1 MRESPRKLPA
11 PPDPSALLV
20 DLYRTGE
27 LRMDAIVQRIALDD
41 INVAFEGLRRGDA
54 IRSVIVY

>member
-20 DLYRTGE
+20 DLYQLSMMQAYLEAGRTG
-27 LRMDAIVQRIALDD
+27 DAVFEFFVRRLPPQR
-41 INVAFEGLRRGDA
+41 
-54 IRSVIVY
+54 RSRPI